1 MKAWLRPRLPRTAR
15 EWDTNQAVSALDA
28 IIDPF
33 RPLFMQRALAA
44 VLILAIPAGLLG
56 TWVVTRRLAFVTH
69 AVGHAT
75 FPALVIAAIA
85 GWSLFGASLVAAIVL
100 ALGLTWLAHRP
111 ELANGVAVAIV
122 LAACLA
128 IGAVLVSDITDP
140 GVRANALLFGSLLA
154 IGWDDVTRTAVIAC
168 LAITATLVFGRDLVA
183 STFHRELAIAD
194 GRRVRIVDLVLMLL
208 LAGTVAVSVRAVG
221 SLLVSALL
229 LVPSATA
236 RMLTT
241 RVVALQAAGIAF
253 AAGEGV
259 TGLWLAYQLD
269 APPGAGIAVVAA
281 GVFVTVA
288 AGCAVRDRMRI
299 RLTAVPT

>member
-1 MKAWLRPRLPRTAR
+1 M
-15 EWDTNQAVSALDA
+15 SALDA

-33 RPLFMQRALAA
+33 RTLFMQRALAA
-44 VLILAIPAGLLG
+44 VLILAVPAGLLG
-56 TWVVTRRLAFVTH
+56 TWVVTRRLAFMTH

-75 FPALVIAAIA
+75 FPALVIAALA
-85 GWSLFGASLVAAIVL
+85 GWSLFGASLGAAVAL
-100 ALGLTWLAHRP
+100 ALGLTWLGTRR
-111 ELANGVAVAIV
+111 ELPGGVAVAIV

-154 IGWDDVTRTAVIAC
+154 IGSDEVTRAAVIAL
-168 LAITATLVFGRDLVA
+168 LAIAATLAFGRDLA
-183 STFHRELAIAD
+183 AATFHRELAIAD
-194 GRRVRIVDLVLMLL
+194 GRRVRLVNVVLMVL

-241 RVVALQAAGIAF
+241 RLVALHAAGIVF
-253 AAGEGV
+253 AAAEGV

-288 AGCAVRDRMRI
+288 VGCAIRDRTRTRM
-299 RLTAVPT
+299 TAVPT

>member
-1 MKAWLRPRLPRTAR
+1 MGYKP
-15 EWDTNQAVSALDA
+15 AVSALDA

-33 RPLFMQRALAA
+33 RPLFMQRALVA
-44 VLILAIPAGLLG
+44 VLLLAIPAGLLG
-56 TWVVTRRLAFVTH
+56 TWVVTRRLAFMTH

-75 FPALVIAAIA
+75 FPALVVAALA
-85 GWSLFGASLVAAIVL
+85 GWSLFGASLVAAVLL
-100 ALGLTWLAHRP
+100 ALGLAWLAQRP

-154 IGWDDVTRTAVIAC
+154 IGWDEVLRTGIVAILAVA
-168 LAITATLVFGRDLVA
+168 ATVVFGRDLA
-183 STFHRELAIAD
+183 AATFHRELALAD
-194 GRRVRIVDLVLMLL
+194 GRRVRLIDLVLMIL

-221 SLLVSALL
+221 SLLVAALL

-236 RMLTT
+236 RLLTD
-241 RVVALQAAGIAF
+241 RVATLHAAGIGF
-253 AAGEGV
+253 AAGEGAA
-259 TGLWLAYQLD
+259 GLWMAYHLD

-281 GVFVTVA
+281 SVFVAVA
-288 AGCAVRDRMRI
+288 VGCAVRNRART
-299 RLTAVPT
+299 RLTVVPS